1 MWKFCYRVYY
11 QIIPEIVKNEGF
23 SLPNNGTAIHIRAE
37 IKVFTAVF
45 LSYHIRQIDSYM
57 KNLKIV
63 NKNKDH
69 NQDTTEMKP

>member
-1 MWKFCYRVYY
+1 MK
-11 QIIPEIVKNEGF
+11 GF
-23 SLPNNGTAIHIRAE
+23 HCPIMRQKYISELKL